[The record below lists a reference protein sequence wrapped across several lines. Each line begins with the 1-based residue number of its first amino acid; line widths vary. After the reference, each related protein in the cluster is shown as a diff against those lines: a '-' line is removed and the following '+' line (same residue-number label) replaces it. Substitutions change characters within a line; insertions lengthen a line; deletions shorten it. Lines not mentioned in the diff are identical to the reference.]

1 MRTTVKNTLYYDGQ
15 CPLCTR
21 EIAKL
26 REVSDGLE
34 LCDIHHVDDQRLP
47 DRDTLLRE
55 LHYRDADGS
64 LLVGLDANVAAWQH
78 TRWGWLWRVLQ
89 WPLVRPLAERA
100 YARWAR
106 QRYQRLYGLGGP
118 ATKPPGQ

>member
-1 MRTTVKNTLYYDGQ
+1 MKNTLYYDGQ

-26 REVSDGLE
+26 RDISEGLD
-34 LCDIHHVDDQRLP
+34 LRDIHDVDDRGLP

-55 LHYRDADGS
+55 LHYRDADGN
-64 LLVGLDANVAAWQH
+64 LVVGLDANVAAWQH

-89 WPLVRPLAERA
+89 WPLVRPLAEQA
-100 YARWAR
+100 YSRWAR
-106 QRYQRLYGLGGP
+106 QRYRRLYGEGGQ
-118 ATKPPGQ
+118 ATERPGQPGR